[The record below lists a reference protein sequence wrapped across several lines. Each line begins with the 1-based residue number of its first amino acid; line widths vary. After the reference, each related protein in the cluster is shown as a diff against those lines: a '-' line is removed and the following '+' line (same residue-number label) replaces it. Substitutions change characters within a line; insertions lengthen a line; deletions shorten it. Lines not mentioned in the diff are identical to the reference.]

1 MVAFRPTLP
10 PPGRLVRLGVVLDA
24 RNPAERLTE
33 VARMCDRAGIGAVWG
48 DDSAQPG
55 QPPPRLEALTVL
67 AALAPATAR
76 VRLGAMLLAAR
87 RPAPLLAA
95 MAGTLAALTGGRV
108 EVSVLGVP
116 DAWLRSYTD
125 EFREALEQPEGSGEP
140 HDGPAGRRSGPVP
153 PTGAGEP
160 RGGAP
165 VGRQRLTVG
174 VEVGDPERLD
184 PGQVAWLA
192 GVADDLLLTAA
203 DVERVAECARQV
215 RAACELAG
223 REPGTLGI
231 AARLP
236 VSVGR
241 TVAEARARWDAEP
254 AFAALGPPERAGVFG
269 TLEQCHE
276 RVISLAHAGVTDLRC
291 VLPNAA
297 DVHDVIAQVT
307 AMSVGT
313 VDKLAPGAPR
323 SPAPPPPEGWG
334 GRPRFPSGVPEPPPS

>member
-55 QPPPRLEALTVL
+55 QPPPRLEALTAL

-108 EVSVLGVP
+108 EVSLLGVP

-140 HDGPAGRRSGPVP
+140 Q
-153 PTGAGEP
+153 
-160 RGGAP
+160 GGAP
-165 VGRQRLTVG
+165 VGRDGLTVG

-184 PGQVAWLA
+184 PEQVAWLA

-307 AMSVGT
+307 AMSIGT

>member
-140 HDGPAGRRSGPVP
+140 
-153 PTGAGEP
+153 

-165 VGRQRLTVG
+165 VGRDGLTVG

-307 AMSVGT
+307 AMSIGT

>member
-1 MVAFRPTLP
+1 
-10 PPGRLVRLGVVLDA
+10 
-24 RNPAERLTE
+24 
-33 VARMCDRAGIGAVWG
+33 MCDRAGIGAVWA

-55 QPPPRLEALTVL
+55 QPPPRLEALTAL

-116 DAWLRSYTD
+116 DASLRSYTD

-160 RGGAP
+160 HDGPAGRRSGPVPPTGAGEPQGGAP
-165 VGRQRLTVG
+165 VGGDRLTVG

-184 PGQVAWLA
+184 PEQVAWLA

-307 AMSVGT
+307 AMSIGT

-334 GRPRFPSGVPEPPPS
+334 GRPRFPSGVPEPPPG

>member
-55 QPPPRLEALTVL
+55 QPPPRLEALTAL

-116 DAWLRSYTD
+116 DAWLRSYID
-125 EFREALEQPEGSGEP
+125 EFREALEQPVGSGEP
-140 HDGPAGRRSGPVP
+140 Q
-153 PTGAGEP
+153 
-160 RGGAP
+160 GGAP
-165 VGRQRLTVG
+165 VGRDGLTVG
-174 VEVGDPERLD
+174 VGVGDPERLD
-184 PGQVAWLA
+184 PEQVAWLA
-192 GVADDLLLTAA
+192 AVADDLLLTAA

-307 AMSVGT
+307 AMSIGT

-334 GRPRFPSGVPEPPPS
+334 GRPRFPSGVPEPPPG

>member
-55 QPPPRLEALTVL
+55 QPPPRLEALTAL

-116 DAWLRSYTD
+116 DASLRSYTD

-140 HDGPAGRRSGPVP
+140 Q
-153 PTGAGEP
+153 
-160 RGGAP
+160 GGAP
-165 VGRQRLTVG
+165 VGRDGLTVG

-184 PGQVAWLA
+184 PEQVAWLA

-241 TVAEARARWDAEP
+241 TVAEARARWDADP

-334 GRPRFPSGVPEPPPS
+334 GRPRFPSGVPEPPPG

>member
-55 QPPPRLEALTVL
+55 QPPPRLEALTAL

-95 MAGTLAALTGGRV
+95 MAGTLAALAGGRV

-116 DAWLRSYTD
+116 DASLRSYTD
-125 EFREALEQPEGSGEP
+125 EFREALEQP
-140 HDGPAGRRSGPVP
+140 DG
-153 PTGAGEP
+153 
-160 RGGAP
+160 
-165 VGRQRLTVG
+165 LTVG

-184 PGQVAWLA
+184 PEQVAWLA

-203 DVERVAECARQV
+203 DVERAAECARQV

-241 TVAEARARWDAEP
+241 TVAEARARWDADP

-291 VLPNAA
+291 VLPNAT

-334 GRPRFPSGVPEPPPS
+334 GRPRFPSGVPEPPPG

>member
-55 QPPPRLEALTVL
+55 QPPPRLEALTAL

-116 DAWLRSYTD
+116 DASLRSYTD

-140 HDGPAGRRSGPVP
+140 Q
-153 PTGAGEP
+153 
-160 RGGAP
+160 GGAP
-165 VGRQRLTVG
+165 VGRDGLTVG

-184 PGQVAWLA
+184 PEQVAWLA

-203 DVERVAECARQV
+203 DVERLAECARQV

-241 TVAEARARWDAEP
+241 TVAEARARWDADP

-334 GRPRFPSGVPEPPPS
+334 GRPRFPSGVPEPPPG

>member
-55 QPPPRLEALTVL
+55 QPPPRLEALTAL

-116 DAWLRSYTD
+116 DASLRSYTD

-140 HDGPAGRRSGPVP
+140 Q
-153 PTGAGEP
+153 
-160 RGGAP
+160 GGAP
-165 VGRQRLTVG
+165 VGRDGLTVG

-184 PGQVAWLA
+184 PEQVAWLA

-334 GRPRFPSGVPEPPPS
+334 GRPRFPSGVPEPPPG